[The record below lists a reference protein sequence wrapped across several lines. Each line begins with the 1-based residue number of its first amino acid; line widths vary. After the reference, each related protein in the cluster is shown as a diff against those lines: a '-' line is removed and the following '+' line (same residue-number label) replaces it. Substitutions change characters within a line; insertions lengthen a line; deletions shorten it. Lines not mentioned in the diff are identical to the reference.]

1 MLHEEIRRI
10 LKKNSQREEQKTNDS
25 QINANESVGF
35 GDTVEKFTHKTGL
48 NKIAEAYT
56 KVTGKDCGCSKRKD
70 LLNKMFPYN
79 R

>member
-10 LKKNSQREEQKTNDS
+10 LKKNSQREEKNSNPQVTT
-25 QINANESVGF
+25 NESIGF

-70 LLNKMFPYN
+70 LLNKIFPYN
-79 R
+79 T

>member
-1 MLHEEIRRI
+1 MLHEEIKRI
-10 LKKNSQREEQKTNDS
+10 LKKNSQREEQKITS
-25 QINANESVGF
+25 QITTNESIGF

-79 R
+79 K